1 MNKKRVLVSLT
12 LMLAVSG
19 CTRTPYRD
27 PLISAN
33 TQTSVKT
40 IEPLTL
46 ESRPEPNEPAPAEPN
61 APAPATQ
68 VMTLEQCRAQAL
80 EGNLELKAQ
89 LIAPTLAAESLSQ
102 ERAKFEAAFSSSVNY
117 SKTDSPTPYTVVI
130 EGFKRDTMVTSS
142 GIQAPLTTGGTAS
155 LQTRDSRA
163 HSDGSSTVFNPSYSP
178 NVSMSLSQPLL
189 QGGGQQTAK
198 YSIRIAGLNHA
209 RTKAQTKLE
218 VVRIVAAMDRTYW
231 RLYAAQKVLD
241 VRQQQLALAQ
251 AQLAQARRQVDSGV
265 SAQVEI
271 IRAEAGVAQQ
281 AEAIIVAQNDL
292 ADRQRELKR
301 VMNRTDMT
309 MQSRTQLIPASEPVP
324 VPYMLD
330 PNVMLTSAFE
340 HRMELLELE
349 LQLLQDNQTI
359 DYRKNQALPVATMNY
374 TYNVSGL
381 GETRNESYDLLRESR
396 FADHTMGLSMRIPLG
411 NAAAKSAL
419 RQAKYEKY
427 QRLITRKNRK
437 SLIEYEVL
445 NALNQVE
452 TNWERIIASQ
462 HNTILNNRVYEA
474 EKRQFEQ
481 GLRTSTDVLD
491 AQTTL
496 ANAQLSELSAL
507 VEYQIALVDLAYAT
521 GTLLGSAQIEWE
533 PVVPTIQ

>member
-1 MNKKRVLVSLT
+1 
-12 LMLAVSG
+12 
-19 CTRTPYRD
+19 
-27 PLISAN
+27 
-33 TQTSVKT
+33 
-40 IEPLTL
+40 
-46 ESRPEPNEPAPAEPN
+46 
-61 APAPATQ
+61 
-68 VMTLEQCRAQAL
+68 
-80 EGNLELKAQ
+80 
-89 LIAPTLAAESLSQ
+89 
-102 ERAKFEAAFSSSVNY
+102 
-117 SKTDSPTPYTVVI
+117 
-130 EGFKRDTMVTSS
+130 
-142 GIQAPLTTGGTAS
+142 
-155 LQTRDSRA
+155 
-163 HSDGSSTVFNPSYSP
+163 
-178 NVSMSLSQPLL
+178 
-189 QGGGQQTAK
+189 
-198 YSIRIAGLNHA
+198 
-209 RTKAQTKLE
+209 
-218 VVRIVAAMDRTYW
+218 MDRTYW